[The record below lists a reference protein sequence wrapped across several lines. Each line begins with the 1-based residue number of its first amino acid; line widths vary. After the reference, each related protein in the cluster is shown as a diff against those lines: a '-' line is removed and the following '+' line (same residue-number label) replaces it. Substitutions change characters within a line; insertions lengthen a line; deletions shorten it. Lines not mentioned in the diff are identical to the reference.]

1 VTPLETQETRNV
13 VAPDADA
20 AMMTRE
26 RLIEQPASIDGRGG
40 QPEWG
45 SDVVADLLRALE
57 IEYVSVM
64 PGSTF
69 RGLQDSLVNYTGNVC
84 PTLILCTHENV
95 AVGMAR
101 GYARVTGKPMAVVL
115 HNVVGLLNG
124 SMEIHDA
131 WCDRVPMLVLGA
143 TGPVDAPKR
152 RPTIDW
158 LHTANVQGVLV
169 RDFTKWDDQ
178 PASVEAMTEAILRGY
193 KIACQDPPGPV
204 YVCLDVGLQEQAV
217 QPGYAIPDVSR
228 YAPARPPEP
237 ARVDLEAAVA
247 ALLAAEYPVVYADR
261 IGRDSAAVTAL
272 VELAELLA
280 LPVVDQGWGWRA
292 FPSPHELDF
301 AGMESTLIADAD
313 VVLGLDCTDL
323 GSELHEAG
331 SPTVINVS
339 SDELLHRG
347 LTTEYMTLPPADI
360 PILAS
365 PAATMP
371 LLLEACRA
379 GLDDSC
385 TARVGAR
392 RERLATMQSQLRSAQ
407 RALIEDNWDHPQ
419 ITEARL
425 AAELWEAIRDEDFVI
440 TMGNLRRQAPG
451 VFTISGP
458 EQDVNGDGSGAVGAM
473 LTVALGAS
481 LGLKGSGRLPVSMIG
496 DGEFLTASQALWTA
510 ARYEIPS
517 LVVIINNRSFLND
530 EHHQERTAVKRD
542 RPRANAW
549 VAMRMEKPEVDF
561 TSLARSL
568 GVRGIGPVSEASALG
583 SALSD
588 AVQAVRGGAC
598 VVVDVWVENREVV
611 L

>member
-1 VTPLETQETRNV
+1 MDAHDVKAVVETSG
-13 VAPDADA
+13 
-20 AMMTRE
+20 
-26 RLIEQPASIDGRGG
+26 LIIEQPAAVDGHGG
-40 QPEWG
+40 TPQWG
-45 SDVVADLLRALE
+45 SDVVADLLRALD

-69 RGLQDSLVNYTGNVC
+69 RGLQDSLVNYTGNTR
-84 PTLILCTHENV
+84 PTLLLCTHENV
-95 AVGMAR
+95 AVGLAR

-131 WCDRVPMLVLGA
+131 WCDRVPVLVLGA

-178 PASVEAMTEAILRGY
+178 PASVPAMTEAILRGY
-193 KIACQDPPGPV
+193 KIACQDPPGPI
-204 YVCLDVGLQEQAV
+204 YVCLDVSLQEQAV
-217 QPGYAIPDVSR
+217 DPEYTLPDVSR
-228 YAPARPPEP
+228 YRPAKPPEP
-237 ARVDLEAAVA
+237 PRADLAAAVE
-247 ALLAAEYPVVYADR
+247 ALVGAERPVVYADR
-261 IGRDSAAVTAL
+261 IGRDRDAVAAL

-280 LPVVDQGWGWRA
+280 LPVIDQGWGWRA
-292 FPSPHELDF
+292 FPSPHPLDF
-301 AGMESTLIADAD
+301 AGLESDLVRDAD

-323 GSELHEAG
+323 GSELLEA
-331 SPTVINVS
+331 SDPTVINVS

-365 PAATMP
+365 PAATMV
-371 LLLEACRA
+371 LLLNACRA
-379 GLDDSC
+379 AVDDGVS
-385 TARVGAR
+385 ARVEER
-392 RERLATMQSQLRSAQ
+392 RARLATMQAQLRSEQ
-407 RALIEDNWDHPQ
+407 RALIESNWEHPQ

-425 AAELWEAIRDEDFVI
+425 AAELWEVIRDEDFVI

-451 VFTISGP
+451 VFTIKGP

-510 ARYEIPS
+510 AKYEIPS

-530 EHHQERTAVKRD
+530 EHHQERTAVRRD

-549 VAMRMEKPEVDF
+549 VGMRMEQPEVDF
-561 TSLARSL
+561 AALSRSL
-568 GVRGIGPVSEASALG
+568 GVEAVGPVKEASQLRDALG
-583 SALSD
+583 SAVD
-588 AVQAVRGGAC
+588 AVRGGAC
-598 VVVDVWVENREVV
+598 VVVDVWVENRQVV